1 MCAAAV
7 AQRGTSRG
15 QQGVVGDPLK
25 EPHANGRDVEMH
37 GTRAISISLTCF
49 IEKAGAGR
57 GRVRGS
63 ARGDRPWRAPMG
75 CATVSA
81 SSKPASGG
89 PILSPSGVGA
99 TAASATLRWKKK
111 LIAPPRRQA
120 RCRLTLGFFCV
131 VSTTTGNPVSQSV
144 SYFTVPI
151 PSNLVV
157 CIMQGVC
164 GVCACAFMRIVQSR
178 TEPGIS
184 SVAHGGS
191 VV

>member
-49 IEKAGAGR
+49 IDKAGAGR

-89 PILSPSGVGA
+89 LILSPSGVGA
-99 TAASATLRWKKK
+99 TAASATLREKKK

-131 VSTTTGNPVSQSV
+131 GSTTLIRQSV
-144 SYFTVPI
+144 SYFTGPI

-164 GVCACAFMRIVQSR
+164 GVCACAFY
-178 TEPGIS
+178 S
-184 SVAHGGS
+184 SVAH
-191 VV
+191 